1 VIDDSVP
8 LALKWPA
15 HPMEI
20 LANFALAINAPQN
33 RGGLLVAAGHT
44 VSFLRDAEIVFSIPP
59 PHLNARVT

>member
-1 VIDDSVP
+1 
-8 LALKWPA
+8 
-15 HPMEI
+15 MEI